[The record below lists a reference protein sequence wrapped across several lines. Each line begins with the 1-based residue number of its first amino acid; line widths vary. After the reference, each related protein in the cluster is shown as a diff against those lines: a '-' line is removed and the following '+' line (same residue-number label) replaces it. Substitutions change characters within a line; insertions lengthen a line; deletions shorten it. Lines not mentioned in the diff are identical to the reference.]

1 MTAIRVLGRC
11 GAEQKPESKS
21 APETKDLIRGA
32 TKRRAVPTFEI
43 QNIRTVPKVRTP
55 TFHYIFF
62 QFEFGLYFKNKLL
75 LASSIFSFE
84 PS

>member
-32 TKRRAVPTFEI
+32 TKRVEI
-43 QNIRTVPKVRTP
+43 QNVRTVTTVRTP
-55 TFHYIFF
+55 IFHDIFF
-62 QFEFGLYFKNKLL
+62 QFEFVYISKINYSWRHPFLMSE
-75 LASSIFSFE
+75 SSF
-84 PS
+84 